1 MNPLQPE
8 IHPLAPMGRGGV
20 SLVHPLAPFLP
31 PNARLL
37 LLGSFPPPRKRWS
50 MDFFYPNYTN
60 DMWRI
65 FGLIFFD
72 DKDHFVDIEKKKFC
86 KDNIEQFLREKA
98 IAVSDTVAVANRL
111 NGNASDLT
119 LEVVEPLN
127 LAGIL
132 DQIPRCHTLVTT
144 GQKATDTLLSIT
156 GSPAPEIGGFV
167 DFLYHNRRLRLYRM
181 PSTSRAYP
189 KPLTDKAK
197 IYRTIFQNFEQ

>member
-8 IHPLAPMGRGGV
+8 I
-20 SLVHPLAPFLP
+20 HPLAPFLP

-72 DKDHFVDIEKKKFC
+72 DKNHFVDIEKKKFR

-98 IAVSDTVAVANRL
+98 IAVSDSRCQSPKRKCLGL
-111 NGNASDLT
+111 N
-119 LEVVEPLN
+119 
-127 LAGIL
+127 
-132 DQIPRCHTLVTT
+132 PRSRRAIKSGRNTRSNS
-144 GQKATDTLLSIT
+144 LLSYSGDHRTKGNRHIT
-156 GSPAPEIGGFV
+156 F
-167 DFLYHNRRLRLYRM
+167 YHRFTSSCNRRVRRFSL
-181 PSTSRAYP
+181 P
-189 KPLTDKAK
+189 
-197 IYRTIFQNFEQ
+197 

>member
-8 IHPLAPMGRGGV
+8 IHPLT
-20 SLVHPLAPFLP
+20 PFLP

-72 DKDHFVDIEKKKFC
+72 DKDHFVDIEKKKFR

-98 IAVSDTVAVANRL
+98 IAVSDTVAVANRMISR
-111 NGNASDLT
+111 ASKT
-119 LEVVEPLN
+119 KCFAN
-127 LAGIL
+127 RARST
-132 DQIPRCHTLVTT
+132 RCTPFLST
-144 GQKATDTLLSIT
+144 ATRS
-156 GSPAPEIGGFV
+156 EIG
-167 DFLYHNRRLRLYRM
+167 
-181 PSTSRAYP
+181 RASCRE
-189 KPLTDKAK
+189 KSVG
-197 IYRTIFQNFEQ
+197 

>member
-1 MNPLQPE
+1 
-8 IHPLAPMGRGGV
+8 
-20 SLVHPLAPFLP
+20 
-31 PNARLL
+31 
-37 LLGSFPPPRKRWS
+37 

-72 DKDHFVDIEKKKFC
+72 DKDHFVDIEKKKFR

-132 DQIPRCHTLVTT
+132 D
-144 GQKATDTLLSIT
+144 
-156 GSPAPEIGGFV
+156 
-167 DFLYHNRRLRLYRM
+167 
-181 PSTSRAYP
+181 
-189 KPLTDKAK
+189 
-197 IYRTIFQNFEQ
+197 

>member
-8 IHPLAPMGRGGV
+8 I
-20 SLVHPLAPFLP
+20 HPLAPFLP

-72 DKDHFVDIEKKKFC
+72 
-86 KDNIEQFLREKA
+86 
-98 IAVSDTVAVANRL
+98 ANRL

-132 DQIPRCHTLVTT
+132 DQIPYCHTLVTT

-156 GSPAPEIGGFV
+156 GSPAPAIGGFV

-189 KPLTDKAK
+189 KPLTDKAE